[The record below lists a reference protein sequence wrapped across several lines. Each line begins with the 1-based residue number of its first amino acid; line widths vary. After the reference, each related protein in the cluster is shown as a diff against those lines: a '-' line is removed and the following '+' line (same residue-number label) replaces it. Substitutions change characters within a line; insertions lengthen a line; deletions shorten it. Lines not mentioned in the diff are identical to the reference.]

1 MCDFSS
7 SYTVSSVPWESHLM
21 YWGSALI
28 WLRSPALVQG
38 IVITDPYLMA
48 EVLQSKDFD
57 KEPRTYKAL
66 DSVCPH
72 WP

>member
-1 MCDFSS
+1 MDC
-7 SYTVSSVPWESHLM
+7 E
-21 YWGSALI
+21 SAL
-28 WLRSPALVQG
+28 LRLKGLALVQG

-48 EVLQSKDFD
+48 EVLQSKEFD

>member
-1 MCDFSS
+1 MDC
-7 SYTVSSVPWESHLM
+7 E
-21 YWGSALI
+21 SAL
-28 WLRSPALVQG
+28 LRLRGLALVQG

-48 EVLQSKDFD
+48 EVLQSKEFD